1 MVDDEEETHEFFLL
15 VAENL
20 GISCTVAANGEAA
33 AKMLEEDESVA
44 KFYRYNF
51 LINGTDLMPSF
62 ELIDSL
68 LIILPFFPY
77 LIAETAKTMQIIC
90 VVKNK
95 IPANKNG
102 SITNIRAPPVFYFVA
117 STNQKTNISNQR
129 FLFFYRI
136 LSPDINTAA
145 YRPFQPVT

>member
-1 MVDDEEETHEFFLL
+1 MEDTFF
-15 VAENL
+15 NL
-20 GISCTVAANGEAA
+20 I
-33 AKMLEEDESVA
+33 
-44 KFYRYNF
+44 
-51 LINGTDLMPSF
+51 PSF
-62 ELIDSL
+62 ELIYSL

-77 LIAETAKTMQIIC
+77 VIAETAKTMQIIC
-90 VVKNK
+90 IAKNK

-102 SITNIRAPPVFYFVA
+102 SITNICTPPVFYFVA